1 MRKCY
6 SCQKEILAN
15 EMCWNFTMDT
25 GGPNEG
31 CSEFAHEEVE
41 EHLCWDCCAKVLIKE
56 DELLYKE
63 SNYV

>member
-1 MRKCY
+1 
-6 SCQKEILAN
+6 
-15 EMCWNFTMDT
+15 MCWNFTMDT

-41 EHLCWDCCAKVLIKE
+41 EHLCWDCAKVLIKE